1 MSFIGDELK
10 ELPFYL
16 TRPSP
21 CPYLDGQVEQKIFT
35 RLTGDAQSDFVLSS
49 QLTPFGF
56 RRSQTIVYRPACPTC
71 MACVPVRIDVR
82 QFKPTRNL
90 NRIQKRNRDLATKII
105 ATQDTQELYPLFTAY
120 QHARHQQGDMAQ
132 MQFEEFNQ
140 MMNDGSEN
148 AELLCLQD
156 PSQTIIAAMLTDRL
170 ASGTSAV
177 YSFFDPALDKRSLGT
192 ELILRLVEETTRQN
206 FAHVYL
212 GYWIKECQKMSY
224 KARFPALE
232 RLGSNGWEAFVPAP

>member
-35 RLTGDAQSDFVLSS
+35 RLTGKATEDFLLSS

-56 RRSQTIVYRPACPTC
+56 RRSQNIIYRPACPTC
-71 MACVPVRIDVR
+71 MACVPVRINIL

-90 NRIQKRNRDLATKII
+90 IKIHKGNSDLQTSIISTRDA
-105 ATQDTQELYPLFTAY
+105 EPLYNLFNSY
-120 QHARHQQGDMAQ
+120 QHARHTQGDMAQ
-132 MQFEEFNQ
+132 MQMDDFMA
-140 MMNDGSEN
+140 MMNEGSEN
-148 AELLCLQD
+148 AELLCLKD
-156 PSQTIIAAMLTDRL
+156 SSQTIHAAMLIDRL
-170 ASGTSAV
+170 GNGTSAV
-177 YSFFDPALDKRSLGT
+177 YSFFNPAFDKRSLGT
-192 ELILRLVEETTRQN
+192 ELILRLVEETATS
-206 FAHVYL
+206 ALAYVYL
-212 GYWIKECQKMSY
+212 GYWIKECKKMAY

-232 RLGSNGWEAFVPAP
+232 RLGPDGWEAFVPTS